1 MSTRPDWQWSPTEPP
16 DWTSGRVPIVCNDS
30 SGNLSERTCV
40 ANLIQPTLE
49 TGMSSPHKTIKLYFF
64 LPLNDLSL
72 IVFSCLT
79 TADGVFSARPYLL
92 PAGPRPI
99 KRSPAGS

>member
-16 DWTSGRVPIVCNDS
+16 GRRSGRVPIICYDS

-49 TGMSSPHKTIKLYFF
+49 TGMTSPHKTIKLYFF

-79 TADGVFSARPYLL
+79 TADGVFSARPYLSQRD
-92 PAGPRPI
+92 PDP
-99 KRSPAGS
+99 